1 MSTNAF
7 NLPAMDKYLNLKPI
21 HDDTR
26 FLSDLEFEN
35 QSAGISGLGS
45 ELKGAGRIPYTEKHW
60 NEFKQK
66 MAHTLREDALTG
78 DEIFS
83 DTEAKN
89 YIVNYMEKSILTEK
103 SENERLI
110 MNINIRLAH
119 MTIETATGPKV
130 YPIILEYK
138 GHHLMKVSY
147 FYRNKQDSSKIEM
160 GTLEVVP
167 SSIIL

>member
-1 MSTNAF
+1 
-7 NLPAMDKYLNLKPI
+7 MDRIERYN
-21 HDDTR
+21 
-26 FLSDLEFEN
+26 SDIM
-35 QSAGISGLGS
+35 QQ
-45 ELKGAGRIPYTEKHW
+45 W

-138 GHHLMKVSY
+138 GHHLMKVSFIKKNLNY
-147 FYRNKQDSSKIEM
+147 FQKSKFYVRKQYHP
-160 GTLEVVP
+160 T
-167 SSIIL
+167 